1 MLVLYILTHIL
12 HLHFKEKRGVENHVD
27 FKLEVSK
34 KTQKCL
40 SLPVNDQVNLSV
52 IMDTKNSREKLNSTV
67 KK

>member
-1 MLVLYILTHIL
+1 MLGLYIL

-27 FKLEVSK
+27 FKLEVNK

-40 SLPVNDQVNLSV
+40 SLPGNDQANLSV
-52 IMDTKNSREKLNSTV
+52 ILDTKNSREKLNSTV